1 MAMNITYEIR
11 DALYINI
18 TNRCT
23 NHCVFCVRSRQDG
36 LMPGASLW
44 LKREPSVAEVLA
56 AIEKRDMSRYREVV
70 FCGYGEP
77 LSRVYDIIEICKKLK
92 AQYPLPIRI
101 NTNGQANLLYGKDIT
116 PLLAGYVDYISV
128 SLNAKDAYSY
138 QAMCRSE
145 YGEAAFSGLLAFA
158 ERCKKHIPHV
168 ALSVVDVLP
177 AEDIERCR
185 EIAGKIGV
193 DFRVRHFVG

>member
-23 NHCVFCVRSRQDG
+23 KQDG

-77 LSRVYDIIEICKKLK
+77 LSRVYDII
-92 AQYPLPIRI
+92 
-101 NTNGQANLLYGKDIT
+101 
-116 PLLAGYVDYISV
+116 
-128 SLNAKDAYSY
+128 
-138 QAMCRSE
+138 
-145 YGEAAFSGLLAFA
+145 
-158 ERCKKHIPHV
+158 
-168 ALSVVDVLP
+168 
-177 AEDIERCR
+177 
-185 EIAGKIGV
+185 
-193 DFRVRHFVG
+193 